1 VVAWLHIARHA
12 LRPAARR
19 TSTWRARIAYG
30 CLFAFVTAWA
40 AAAPQAALS
49 LGERLRLSFN
59 ALLFVCIALAA
70 TSGLRRSAGIIEDR
84 ELSLAWR
91 DRSVARLLSNCAHA
105 AQDLLPAAPIF
116 VFLCALHIIS
126 PLELLASASAITL
139 VLLAACATSHV
150 RLSMTFIAIIALALL
165 TWRRNS
171 FEKAIC
177 ILLAL
182 HVATK
187 AFILW
192 QAICRTHRL
201 KQNLMHESVT
211 AVHPVEFPAFHRKQL
226 RRQFTTPLLCLA
238 GINVAF
244 VLLLLL
250 GVGFPVTM
258 EQKLAV
264 GFAAAGGTGLLFLDA
279 SALAWRGLL
288 SGVTTHNVHRSF
300 ATIFTT
306 IVGIPWAV
314 AWIFSALHAG
324 EAMTLNEGAAYFF
337 LWIGLGAAISWF
349 ARSTAKEKL
358 ERDLRRMLAEQ

>member
-1 VVAWLHIARHA
+1 MAWLHIARHG
-12 LRPAARR
+12 LRPAARQ

-30 CLFAFVTAWA
+30 CVFAFVTAWA

-59 ALLFVCIALAA
+59 ALLFVCVALAA

-84 ELSLAWR
+84 EVSLAWR
-91 DRSVARLLSNCAHA
+91 DRSLSRLLSNSIHA
-105 AQDLLPAAPIF
+105 AQDLLPAIPFFIL
-116 VFLCALHIIS
+116 LCALHVIS
-126 PLELLASASAITL
+126 PLELFTSASMITL
-139 VLLAACATSHV
+139 VLLAACATPHV
-150 RLSMTFIAIIALALL
+150 RISMLSIAALALLFL

-177 ILLAL
+177 ALLAL
-182 HVATK
+182 HIATK

-192 QAICRTHRL
+192 HGIARTHRL
-201 KQNLMHESVT
+201 KHNLMHEAVT
-211 AVHPVEFPAFHRKQL
+211 GLDPVEFAACHRKNL
-226 RRQFTTPLLCLA
+226 RDQFAAPLFCVA
-238 GINVAF
+238 GINVVF
-244 VLLLLL
+244 VLLLLFA
-250 GVGFPVTM
+250 VRFPITM
-258 EQKLAV
+258 EQRLAL
-264 GFAAAGGTGLLFLDA
+264 GFALVGGAALLFVDA

-300 ATIFTT
+300 ATIFAT

-314 AWIFSALHAG
+314 AWVFSAFHAG
-324 EAMTLNEGAAYFF
+324 EPMTLNEGAAYFF

-358 ERDLRRMLAEQ
+358 QRDLRRMLAEQ